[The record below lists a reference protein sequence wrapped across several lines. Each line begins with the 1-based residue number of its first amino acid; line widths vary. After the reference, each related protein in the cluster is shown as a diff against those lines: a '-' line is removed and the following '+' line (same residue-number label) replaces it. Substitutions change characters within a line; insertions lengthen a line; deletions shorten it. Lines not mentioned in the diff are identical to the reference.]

1 MLYVWDVEPST
12 DVLYRTANKELQLIG
27 RDSWEESYLYG
38 LEPYILIKWYTSLNV
53 NDRNSNLIRGKI
65 SGFTGLNSLTDI
77 TTISAKE
84 MLTDEQEEIYRLLNS
99 GVYII

>member
-12 DVLYRTANKELQLIG
+12 DVLYRTANNELQLVG
-27 RDSWEESYLYG
+27 GEAWKESYLYG

-53 NDRNSNLIRGKI
+53 NDRNSNLIRGEI
-65 SGFTGLNSLTDI
+65 SGFTGLNYFTDI
-77 TTISAKE
+77 TAISTKE
-84 MLTDEQEEIYRLLNS
+84 MLTDEQKQIYDLLGS